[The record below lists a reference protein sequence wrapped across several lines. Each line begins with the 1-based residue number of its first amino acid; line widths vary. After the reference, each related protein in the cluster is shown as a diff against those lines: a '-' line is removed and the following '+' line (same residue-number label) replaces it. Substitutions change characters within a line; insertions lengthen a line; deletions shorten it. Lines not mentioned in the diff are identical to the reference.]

1 MILAIDVHYKEDYAK
16 SVGVLFQWND
26 AEPQQ
31 LITATRNDVAPYEPG
46 QFYKRELPCIMQL
59 LEQVDLSTLDA
70 IIVDGHVFVD
80 DQKSF
85 GLGGYLYQALDEK
98 IPVIGVAKSAFHKAD
113 AVCEQVYRGE
123 SKHPLWV
130 SAIGYDRTQAATQVK
145 GMHGSFRMP
154 TILKALDTVTKEA

>member
-85 GLGGYLYQALDEK
+85 GLGGYLYQTLDEK
-98 IPVIGVAKSAFHKAD
+98 YSGN
-113 AVCEQVYRGE
+113 RG
-123 SKHPLWV
+123 SQKRF
-130 SAIGYDRTQAATQVK
+130 S
-145 GMHGSFRMP
+145 
-154 TILKALDTVTKEA
+154 